1 MSTFSFGFGDDNA
14 GGAGSAAPAAVEATP
29 VTNSNLA
36 GAADQVALVARCSE
50 IMVGFIIFLL
60 FFSFLFFFPP
70 PPPSERYHEGGGLR
84 VPVCSCGCYKLSVP
98 MRCRERTS
106 IQGAAVKHGGS
117 RR

>member
-14 GGAGSAAPAAVEATP
+14 GGAGSAAAAAVEATP

-50 IMVGFIIFLL
+50 IMVGFIV
-60 FFSFLFFFPP
+60 FFSVLFLF
-70 PPPSERYHEGGGLR
+70 SSSLLLLHERYHEGGGLR
-84 VPVCSCGCYKLSVP
+84 APVCSCGCCKLSAP